1 MAKRKTEQKSKAKTP
16 AGKKAGPKK
25 AAVRKDSPRKTAPE
39 KSASRKT
46 TLRKAAAPRRV
57 ASAPCVALIADIV
70 HSRRFHGKARERL
83 QQKLQLIL
91 DELNGTYEE
100 ALLSRF
106 TITIGDE
113 FQTLLHTAE
122 PLADLLWDLE
132 SALPE
137 VELRIGIGHGKL
149 DTELKQEAVG
159 MDGPVWHQARD
170 AVEQAKRE
178 SLGGGVFRGFKNA
191 DDEVLNGMARLLY
204 HVRSQWTDRQKSVI
218 RLLRD
223 PTTASQTEVARR
235 LKLSRQAVHNRLKST
250 GWSAWSD
257 AEKAFRQ
264 VLSQYSYAEKWQQR
278 LS

>member
-1 MAKRKTEQKSKAKTP
+1 MAKRKSA
-16 AGKKAGPKK
+16 KKAAATEPGLKK
-25 AAVRKDSPRKTAPE
+25 AAVKKA
-39 KSASRKT
+39 ASR
-46 TLRKAAAPRRV
+46 RKAATPRRV
-57 ASAPCVALIADIV
+57 TSPPCVALIADIV

-83 QQKLQLIL
+83 QQKLQVLL
-91 DELNGTYEE
+91 DELNETYES
-100 ALLSRF
+100 ALLARF

-132 SALPE
+132 STLPE

-170 AVEQAKRE
+170 AVEEAKKE
-178 SLGGGVFRGFKNA
+178 SLGGGVFRGFKDA
-191 DDEVLNGMARLLY
+191 DDEVLNGMARLLF

-223 PTTASQTEVARR
+223 PTTASQTEVARK
-235 LKLSRQAVHNRLKST
+235 LKLTRQAVHNRLKST
-250 GWSAWSD
+250 GWAAWSD

-264 VLSQYSYAEKWQQR
+264 VLSQYSYTVKWQQR

>member
-1 MAKRKTEQKSKAKTP
+1 MAKRKAVQKTKAKTP
-16 AGKKAGPKK
+16 ERKTPGAKK
-25 AAVRKDSPRKTAPE
+25 AAARK
-39 KSASRKT
+39 ASSG
-46 TLRKAAAPRRV
+46 KAAAPHRV
-57 ASAPCVALIADIV
+57 ASSPCVALIADIV

-83 QQKLQLIL
+83 QQKLQVLL
-91 DELNGTYEE
+91 DELNGNYEE
-100 ALLSRF
+100 ALLARF
-106 TITIGDE
+106 TIGDE
-113 FQTLLHTAE
+113 FQTLLHTAS

-149 DTELKQEAVG
+149 DTDLKQEAVG

-170 AVEQAKRE
+170 AVEEAKRE

-191 DDEVLNGMARLLY
+191 DDEVLNGMARLLF

-223 PTTASQTEVARR
+223 PTTASQTEVARK

-257 AEKAFRQ
+257 AEKVFRQ
-264 VLSQYSYAEKWQQR
+264 ILSKYSYAEKWQQR